1 MIDKIK
7 KRPYLALTGLIMICL
22 GIYFLCA
29 PADVIKNIV
38 FVVIGL
44 LLIALSIYKLYL
56 IKFNLS
62 NENAMMSIIVIVI
75 GVILILFSSL
85 VNWVFIICGIYILVE
100 PVLKLLKSKQVKEQF
115 MLELPKIILG
125 IILILLAFDGIYG
138 ILFSAIG
145 ICLLIYGVYIA
156 FCIAKDQDLIII
168 INKQALMNN
177 LKYKQTRREKDD
189 DDIIDVE

>member
-62 NENAMMSIIVIVI
+62 NENAMMSIIIIVI